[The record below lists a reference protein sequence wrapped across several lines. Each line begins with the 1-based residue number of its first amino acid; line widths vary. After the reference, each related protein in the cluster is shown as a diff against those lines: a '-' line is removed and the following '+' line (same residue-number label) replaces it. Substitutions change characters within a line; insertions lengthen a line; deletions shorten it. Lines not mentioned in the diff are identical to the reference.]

1 MAKAGA
7 FTFVLHS
14 HLPYCRR
21 AGRWP
26 HGEEW
31 LHEAA
36 AETYIPLL
44 NALYDLHEAGL
55 RVRLT
60 LSLTPILCEQLAD
73 PLVRDNFETYL
84 AEKLEAAERDVPR
97 FEQQGDAH
105 AEYLAKFYRDW
116 YAGTA
121 HAFRERYGRNVIQA
135 FRVLQDAG
143 VVEVITSAATHG
155 YLPLLT
161 TDSAIRGQLKAGVA
175 SYSRYFGRA
184 PRAIWLPECA
194 YRPAYVTEDG
204 TTRPGI
210 ESDLA
215 AEGLGLFFTETH
227 TIEGGLPVGKAA
239 GDAIGPYQAIKR
251 NYVLP
256 IGEAEEAPS
265 GRTTYRP
272 YYVADTSNGRSG
284 LHSGVA
290 AIGRNDR
297 TSMQVW
303 SAEFGYPGNFDYRE
317 FHKKDHVSGL
327 QYWRV
332 TGAGADLG
340 QKDWYHPDWAA
351 KRVEEHS
358 QHFVSL
364 VAELLD
370 GYRAETGQFGL
381 IASNYDTELFGHW
394 WFEGVDWLR
403 EVLLHLAGS
412 DSVELVTASGY
423 LERHPPE
430 DVLALPEGSWGL
442 GGSHWTWD
450 NPETHWMWQ
459 PIGAAER
466 RMQLAAQ
473 SNLGAEDAGLISV
486 LNQAARELLLLESS
500 DWPFLVTTG
509 QAKEYAVQRFTGHVE
524 RFEKLIGSVEQGR
537 PDRALADELWE
548 LDKVFPDIDYR
559 WWAGSE

>member
-1 MAKAGA
+1 MDKVGA

-36 AETYIPLL
+36 AETYVPLL
-44 NALYDLHEAGL
+44 NALCDLEEAGL
-55 RVRLT
+55 PVRLT
-60 LSLTPILCEQLAD
+60 LSLTPVLCEQLAD
-73 PLVRDNFETYL
+73 PLVRDHFDAYL
-84 AEKLEAAERDVPR
+84 DCKVGAAEADILR
-97 FEQQGDAH
+97 FREEGNAH
-105 AEYLAKFYRDW
+105 AEYLAEFYRDC
-116 YAGTA
+116 YRGTA
-121 HAFRERYGRNVIQA
+121 QAFRERHGRNLVEA
-135 FRVLQDAG
+135 FRRLQDAG
-143 VVEVITSAATHG
+143 VVEIITSAATHG
-155 YLPLLT
+155 YLPLLK
-161 TDSAIRGQLKAGVA
+161 TDSAVRAQIRAGVA
-175 SYSRYFGRA
+175 SYRSHFGRE

-194 YRPAYVTEDG
+194 YRPAYTTENG
-204 TTRPGI
+204 RARAGI
-210 ESDLA
+210 ESHLYG
-215 AEGLGLFFTETH
+215 EGLRLFFGDTH
-227 TIEGGLPVGKAA
+227 MVKGGLPVGEAA

-256 IGEAEEAPS
+256 IEKAPEPAQ

-272 YYVADTSNGRSG
+272 YYVADSSRPGSDE
-284 LHSGVA
+284 HSGVA
-290 AIGRNDR
+290 LVARNDG

-303 SAEFGYPGNFDYRE
+303 SAEFGYPGGFDYRE
-317 FHKKDHVSGL
+317 FHKKDSVSGL

-332 TGAGADLG
+332 TGGNVDLG
-340 QKDWYHPDWAA
+340 EKDWYHLDWA
-351 KRVEEHS
+351 RRLVVEHS
-358 QHFVSL
+358 EHFASL
-364 VAELLD
+364 AIHLLE

-381 IASNYDTELFGHW
+381 IASSFDTELFGHW

-403 EVLLHLAGS
+403 EVMRRLAES
-412 DSVELVTASGY
+412 DSVQLVTASGY
-423 LERHPPE
+423 VKDYPPDE
-430 DVLALPEGSWGL
+430 VLALPEGSWGL

-450 NPETHWMWQ
+450 NPETNWMWQ
-459 PIGAAER
+459 PIGEAER
-466 RMQLAAQ
+466 RMEEVARNKLTAEDVDLAA
-473 SNLGAEDAGLISV
+473 V

-524 RFEKLIGSVEQGR
+524 RFDKLISSVEEGR

-548 LDKVFPDIDYR
+548 LDKVFSDIDYR